1 MLLNQISIILL
12 NLSESSIISW
22 NLLQL
27 LYINPEL
34 LIIYSETKQ
43 ALNSWLFKVVKD
55 YNI

>member
-12 NLSESSIISW
+12 NLSESSSISW
-22 NLLQL
+22 NLLKS

-43 ALNSWLFKVVKD
+43 ALNS
-55 YNI
+55 

>member
-43 ALNSWLFKVVKD
+43 ALNS
-55 YNI
+55 